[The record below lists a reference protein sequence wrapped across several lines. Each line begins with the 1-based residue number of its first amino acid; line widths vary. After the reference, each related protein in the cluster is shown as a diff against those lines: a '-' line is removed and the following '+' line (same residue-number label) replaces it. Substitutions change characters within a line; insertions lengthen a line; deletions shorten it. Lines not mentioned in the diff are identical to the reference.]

1 MRVKLINDKF
11 LSLLGLCQKAGKM
24 ISGSMQCESAIRSGK
39 AYLVIISEEAS
50 EATKDEFTHL
60 CTSRDLPFIIAG
72 GKDEL
77 GSAIGKYSR
86 TLLAV
91 SDSAFKDMLLKE
103 YREIQH
109 GGDRLWQK

>member
-24 ISGSMQCESAIRSGK
+24 ISGSMQCESAIRSSK
-39 AYLVIISEEAS
+39 ASLVIISEEAS

-60 CTSRDLPFIIAG
+60 CISRDIPYIITG
-72 GKDEL
+72 GKDQL
-77 GSAIGKYSR
+77 GGAIGKYSR

-91 SDSAFKDMLLKE
+91 SDSIFKEMLLKE
-103 YREIQH
+103 YKEIQH
-109 GGDRLWQK
+109 GGDR

>member
-1 MRVKLINDKF
+1 MRVKFIKNKF

-60 CTSRDLPFIIAG
+60 CTSRDIPLIIIG
-72 GKDEL
+72 SKDEL

-91 SDSAFKDMLLKE
+91 TDPAFKELLLKE
-103 YREIQH
+103 YQGIQH
-109 GGDRLWQK
+109 GGER